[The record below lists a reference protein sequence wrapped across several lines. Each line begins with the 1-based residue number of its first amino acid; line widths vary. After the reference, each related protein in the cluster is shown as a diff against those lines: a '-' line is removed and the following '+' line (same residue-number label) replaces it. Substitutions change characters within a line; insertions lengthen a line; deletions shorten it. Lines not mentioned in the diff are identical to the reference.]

1 MKILITNIVT
11 LNAGDAAIL
20 HAMMNVLRAA
30 FGDTTEFVIYDK
42 HGDAPRRY
50 YPNQVFRQLLYL
62 TRETNLA
69 QLPKALHRLDQLRFR
84 LGLWGMKHGI
94 QIVQHLFLHRV
105 ERRDL
110 TDYKTAD
117 LIVSSGGTYLVEQ
130 YSLAARIFDY
140 QLSLYLEKPLVFYT
154 QSLGPFSNEAN
165 REALLPIFEKSV
177 AILVRDK
184 QSLRNLRD
192 LGVKKDNVHLA
203 ADAAFALSDSA
214 ALESAKRHGE
224 RQGKHLR
231 VAISVREWLHFKTIV
246 DPLQGMDRYKKA
258 LCALSEY
265 LVEKHNAEITY
276 LSTCQGMPEY
286 WTDDSKLAQSIVDLL
301 PDNIRPSVSVDSSF
315 HNPLVLAQKLKDYDL
330 VIATRMHMAILALA
344 GGTPVVPIAYE
355 FKMKELF
362 ERLGQECW
370 VLDIETISGDALIT
384 NVNQFLEAL
393 PQIRETLFTAV
404 QREIENAAA
413 SGLVVK
419 RAFEEWRKAG
429 NR

>member
-50 YPNQVFRQLLYL
+50 YPNQVFRKLVYL

-94 QIVQHLFLHRV
+94 QIVQQLFLHRV

-110 TDYKTAD
+110 TEYKTAD

-184 QSLRNLRD
+184 QSLRNLQD

-203 ADAAFALSDSA
+203 ADAAFALSDNV

-224 RQGKHLR
+224 RQSKHLR

-301 PDNIRPSVSVDSSF
+301 PDNIRTSVSVDSSF

-384 NVNQFLEAL
+384 NVNEFLEAL

-419 RAFEEWRKAG
+419 QAFEEWRKAG